1 MSMRNGLVPIKVHRK
16 LWVFEVTND
25 IVNIHVYL
33 YLILFFYFFVL
44 FCLIVIDLIIWH
56 TGSKETYIHIYMH
69 AYICICMYA
78 YMCTYIHICMCMY
91 IYWYISLV
99 SKFIVF
105 MKKTSYKIV
114 LVLSR
119 PFLSFEKAC
128 ILLSNPIFLLVKGHL
143 AMVPPLHFS
152 LGLLLI
158 DCTLSDG
165 SMSFCMHLLH
175 RVWR

>member
-1 MSMRNGLVPIKVHRK
+1 MCNGLVPIKVHRK

-33 YLILFFYFFVL
+33 YLLRVL
-44 FCLIVIDLIIWH
+44 FNCDRPNNLAYWLK
-56 TGSKETYIHIYMH
+56 GNIHPLYMH

-78 YMCTYIHICMCMY
+78 YMCTYIHIRMCMY

-99 SKFIVF
+99 SKFTVF
-105 MKKTSYKIV
+105 VKKKTSYKIV

-128 ILLSNPIFLLVKGHL
+128 LLLSNPIFLLVKGHL
-143 AMVPPLHFS
+143 AMILPLHFS
-152 LGLLLI
+152 LGLPLI
-158 DCTLSDG
+158 DCTLLDG
-165 SMSFCMHLLH
+165 SMSFCVHLLH
-175 RVWR
+175 RIWR